1 MNQTMPVLSGTENLR
16 TLLHSIVPLP
26 ADEWRWLEAA
36 LRPYAFAKNE
46 ALIEMG
52 SHEDSIHF
60 LRLGLVRY
68 FYLTE
73 DGTEHNHTFAGEK
86 SLVGCFPV
94 LAGAESCP
102 FVVEALEPTHTLRI
116 GPEMVRAFPS
126 RHTCWNQLWI
136 RLVEHVA
143 LRKAEREQSFL
154 LDSVEQ
160 RYRRFLSDYAGL
172 AHRIPQYHIASW
184 LGITPV
190 ALSRIRKRINL
201 G

>member
-1 MNQTMPVLSGTENLR
+1 MSKLSGTENLR
-16 TLLHSIVPLP
+16 ILLDSIVPLP
-26 ADEWRWLEAA
+26 AEEWRLLEAT
-36 LRPYAFAKNE
+36 LRPCVFAKNE
-46 ALIEMG
+46 ALIETG
-52 SHEDSIHF
+52 AHEAIIHF

-73 DGTEHNHTFAGEK
+73 DGTEHNHTFAGEE

-102 FVVEALEPTHTLRI
+102 FTVEALEPTHTLRI
-116 GPEMVRAFPS
+116 GPEVVRAFAS
-126 RHTCWNQLWI
+126 RHPCWNQLWI
-136 RLVEHVA
+136 RLVEHAA
-143 LRKAEREQSFL
+143 LRKAAREQSFL

-160 RYRRFLSDYAGL
+160 RYRRFLTDHADL

-190 ALSRIRKRINL
+190 ALSRIRKRINH